1 MQKKKSLWAFGTR
14 EVVFA
19 AIGAAL
25 YGVLSYATNM
35 LIIPGSSNV
44 AVRPAVVIPIFF
56 GVAFGPWVGLFTG
69 GVGNI
74 LGDLLSGYGF
84 YWNWD
89 LANAI
94 LGFISGLV
102 VTRMTTYKAVK
113 DIVLAEIV
121 SFIAIIVAFAFAA
134 LTDIFI
140 YGYTLPVA
148 IAGSFVPPVLTHV
161 VNSGI
166 LLPIFMIAY
175 SAIIARS
182 GR

>member
-35 LIIPGSSNV
+35 LQIPGTANV
-44 AVRPAVVIPIFF
+44 SVRPAVVIPIFF
-56 GVAFGPWVGLFTG
+56 GVAFGPWVGLISG
-69 GVGNI
+69 GLGNVI
-74 LGDLLSGYGF
+74 GDLISGYGF

-89 LANAI
+89 MANAI
-94 LGFISGLV
+94 MGFIPGLV
-102 VTRMTTYKAVK
+102 ATRMTTFKAGK
-113 DIVLAEIV
+113 DIILAEIATLIGIV
-121 SFIAIIVAFAFAA
+121 VAFAFAGV
-134 LTDIFI
+134 TDIFI
-140 YGYTLPVA
+140 YGYDFQTALV
-148 IAGSFVPPVLTHV
+148 GSFIPPVLTDI
-161 VNSGI
+161 VNGGI

-175 SAIIARS
+175 SAVIARS

>member
-1 MQKKKSLWAFGTR
+1 MQKKKSLWTFGTR

-25 YGVLSYATNM
+25 YGVLSYSTNI
-35 LIIPGSSNV
+35 LQIPGTSNV
-44 AVRPAVVIPIFF
+44 SIRPAVVIPIFF

-69 GVGNI
+69 GIGNI

-89 LANAI
+89 IANAI
-94 LGFISGLV
+94 MGFIPGLV
-102 VTRMTTYKAVK
+102 MLQMTTYKALK
-113 DIVLAEIV
+113 DIITAEIV
-121 SFIAIIVAFAFAA
+121 AIIGIVIAFAFAGV
-134 LTDIFI
+134 TDIFI
-140 YGYTLPVA
+140 YGYTFAVA
-148 IAGSFVPPVLTHV
+148 FAGSFLPPVITGII
-161 VNSGI
+161 NGGI

>member
-35 LIIPGSSNV
+35 LQIPGTANV
-44 AVRPAVVIPIFF
+44 SIRPAVVIPIFF
-56 GVAFGPWVGLFTG
+56 GVAFGPWVGLISG
-69 GVGNI
+69 GLGNLI
-74 LGDLLSGYGF
+74 GDLISGYGF

-94 LGFISGLV
+94 MGFIPGLV
-102 VTRMTTYKAVK
+102 YTQMTTFKAAK
-113 DIVLAEIV
+113 DIITAEIATIV
-121 SFIAIIVAFAFAA
+121 GIIVAFAFAGVS
-134 LTDIFI
+134 DIFI
-140 YGYTLPVA
+140 YGYDFHTALVGSFIPPVA
-148 IAGSFVPPVLTHV
+148 TDIING
-161 VNSGI
+161 GI
-166 LLPIFMIAY
+166 LLPIFMVAY
-175 SAIIARS
+175 SAVVARS